1 MRALTSTAL
10 TMVTIAAAA
19 LAASSAALAQT
30 YPSKPVRVIVPF
42 PPGAGV
48 DIVTRIVTPRL
59 SEQMG
64 QQFVADNRAGA
75 GGIVGAEVAAK
86 APADGYNLLMGTA
99 GLLTVVP
106 VMSKVSYTV
115 ARDFLPL
122 TLGASVPSLLVVHPT
137 LPVKTMKEL
146 VALARAKPGA
156 INYASTGSGT
166 LPHLTAELFRLQ
178 TGVNI
183 VHIPYKGSAPAM
195 TDLLGGHVEMFFG
208 NMLSVIP
215 QVRENK
221 LRALVIT
228 TKQRSPAAPNIPTVA
243 EAGYPGLEAETWFGL
258 LAPAGT
264 PKEAIAKVHDELIKA
279 LRHPDTQRMLADQG
293 AIPIGNTPEQF
304 AAYIQAETRKWEK
317 VLKASGVRAE

>member
-1 MRALTSTAL
+1 MRGISLALVGLAAAVSTAA
-10 TMVTIAAAA
+10 VQ
-19 LAASSAALAQT
+19 AQS

-106 VMSKVSYTV
+106 VMSKVSYNV
-115 ARDFLPL
+115 VRDFAPISVV
-122 TLGASVPSLLVVHPT
+122 ASVPSLLVVHPT
-137 LPVKTMKEL
+137 LPVRTMKEL
-146 VALARAKPGA
+146 VALARARPGA

-228 TKQRSPAAPNIPTVA
+228 TAQRSPAAPNIPTVA
-243 EAGYPGLEAETWFGL
+243 EAGYPGLEAATWFGL
-258 LAPAGT
+258 LAPTGT
-264 PKEAIAKVHDELIKA
+264 PREAVARLHDETVKA

-293 AIPIGNTPEQF
+293 ALPIGNTPEQF
-304 AAYIQAETRKWEK
+304 AATIQSETQKWDK

>member
-1 MRALTSTAL
+1 MRGICLALAGL
-10 TMVTIAAAA
+10 AAAA
-19 LAASSAALAQT
+19 STAAVHAQN
-30 YPSKPVRVIVPF
+30 YPAKPVRVIVPF

-106 VMSKVSYTV
+106 IMSKVSYNVT
-115 ARDFLPL
+115 RDFAPISLV
-122 TLGASVPSLLVVHPT
+122 ASVPSLLVVHPT

-146 VALARAKPGA
+146 VALARAKPGS

-166 LPHLTAELFRLQ
+166 LPHLTAELFKLQ

-228 TKQRSPAAPNIPTVA
+228 TAQRSPAAPNIPTVA
-243 EAGYPGLEAETWFGL
+243 EAGYPGLEAATWFGL
-258 LAPAGT
+258 LAPTGT
-264 PKEAIAKVHDELIKA
+264 PKEMIAKLHDETVKA

-293 AIPIGNTPEQF
+293 AISIGNTPEQF
-304 AAYIQAETRKWEK
+304 SAYLQTETQKWEK

>member
-106 VMSKVSYTV
+106 VMSKVSYNV
-115 ARDFLPL
+115 ARDFMPI
-122 TLGASVPSLLVVHPT
+122 TLVASVPSLLVVHPT

>member
-1 MRALTSTAL
+1 MRGICLALAGL
-10 TMVTIAAAA
+10 AAAA
-19 LAASSAALAQT
+19 STAAVHAQN
-30 YPSKPVRVIVPF
+30 YPAKPVRVIVPF

-106 VMSKVSYTV
+106 IMSKVSYNVT
-115 ARDFLPL
+115 RDFAPISLV
-122 TLGASVPSLLVVHPT
+122 ASVPSLLVVHPT

-146 VALARAKPGA
+146 VALARAKPGT

-166 LPHLTAELFRLQ
+166 LPHLTAELFKLQ

-215 QVRENK
+215 QVREGK

-228 TKQRSPAAPNIPTVA
+228 TAQRSPAAPNIPTVA
-243 EAGYPGLEAETWFGL
+243 EAGYPGLEAATWFGL
-258 LAPAGT
+258 LAPTGT
-264 PKEAIAKVHDELIKA
+264 PKEMIAKLHDETVKA

-293 AIPIGNTPEQF
+293 AISIGNTPEQF
-304 AAYIQAETRKWEK
+304 AAYLQTETQKWEK